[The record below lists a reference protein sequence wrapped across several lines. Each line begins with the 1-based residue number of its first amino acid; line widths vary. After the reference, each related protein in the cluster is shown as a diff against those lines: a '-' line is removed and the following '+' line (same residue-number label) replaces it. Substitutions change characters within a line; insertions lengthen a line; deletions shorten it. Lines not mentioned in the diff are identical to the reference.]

1 MSLFVCDRCGCIE
14 ELELVLAA
22 TVVTPGATML
32 CSECLPVGKA
42 QNGFKAGTGQWHGLF
57 AKRQYDPAMDL
68 PVNRPT
74 GLSFA
79 E

>member
-1 MSLFVCDRCGCIE
+1 MPAFVCDKCGCIE
-14 ELELVLAA
+14 ELELVLDGSGD
-22 TVVTPGATML
+22 TPGTPML
-32 CSECLPVGKA
+32 CSECLPVAVA
-42 QNGFKAGTGQWHGLF
+42 QHGYKAGTGQWHDF
-57 AKRQYDPAMDL
+57 FPKRLYDPTKDL